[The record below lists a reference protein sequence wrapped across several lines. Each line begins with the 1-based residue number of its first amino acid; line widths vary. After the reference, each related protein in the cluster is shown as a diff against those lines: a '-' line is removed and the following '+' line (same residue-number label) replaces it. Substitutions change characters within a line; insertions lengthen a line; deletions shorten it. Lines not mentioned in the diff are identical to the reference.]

1 MISNSDVTAPQQLG
15 NVSSV
20 SLFDKAN
27 NLKDKAL
34 AWQPSKNVYMILI
47 GACVILIVERKIRYK
62 PKTYKFNMGGKK
74 Q

>member
-15 NVSSV
+15 NVSGV
-20 SLFDKAN
+20 SLFDKVN

-34 AWQPSKNVYMILI
+34 AWQPSKNVYMMLV
-47 GACVILIVERKIRYK
+47 GACVVLIVERKIRYK
-62 PKTYKFNMGGKK
+62 PKTYKFNVKGGK